1 MKLFW
6 FFLKNFFCFFIEPH
20 NIIDADPLSN
30 SLNEHLASI
39 VKLDAPIIQDGQT
52 PPPNAVETPPAPTE
66 NSDLKAD
73 ASGYYGYG
81 YGSYRPP
88 YYPYYGGGY
97 PYYGAYWPYAGYYSR
112 PSYPSY
118 YPYGHRN
125 NYYSGMTLPNK
136 Q

>member
-1 MKLFW
+1 M
-6 FFLKNFFCFFIEPH
+6 
-20 NIIDADPLSN
+20 
-30 SLNEHLASI
+30 
-39 VKLDAPIIQDGQT
+39 

-73 ASGYYGYG
+73 ASGYYG

-118 YPYGHRN
+118 YPYGYRN
-125 NYYSGMTLPNK
+125 NYYSGMTLQQPWFYLQSSKVEYSSSLTNSELMIHFHISNDAETLRH
-136 Q
+136 